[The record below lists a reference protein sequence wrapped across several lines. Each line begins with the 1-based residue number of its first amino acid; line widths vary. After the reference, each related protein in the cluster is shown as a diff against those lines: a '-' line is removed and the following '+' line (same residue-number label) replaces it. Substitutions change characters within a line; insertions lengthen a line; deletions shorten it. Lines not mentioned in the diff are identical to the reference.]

1 MKLDFV
7 ILSKKVFFIKFNKKK
22 KDCAIICLFQ
32 KYFKCFVIKNKNFN
46 EKKNILNFY
55 SLSLSFVV
63 AFGAL
68 YHKKRIKT
76 KYLFNIII
84 TCCCFDIVLI

>member
-7 ILSKKVFFIKFNKKK
+7 ILSKKFFLLSLTKK

-55 SLSLSFVV
+55 SLSLSLFRLSLHL
-63 AFGAL
+63 AL
-68 YHKKRIKT
+68 SIIKKESKQNI
-76 KYLFNIII
+76 YLI
-84 TCCCFDIVLI
+84 